1 MYELNFSLLVEQ
13 MLSLIVD
20 PAYRQMMVETFM
32 VVSTILRRNP
42 EFTFGQPVQM
52 DKVQYLL
59 IYIMMCFPK
68 ETYPRYIDLFGL
80 IQLLDRIFFFQNL
93 PRSRF
98 LVIFGRKRS
107 LSYN

>member
-59 IYIMMCFPK
+59 SYKMKCFAPK
-68 ETYPRYIDLFGL
+68 NYPRYVDLFGL
-80 IQLLDRIFFFQNL
+80 IQI
-93 PRSRF
+93 
-98 LVIFGRKRS
+98 I
-107 LSYN
+107 